1 MSTASKLVCTIQSSP
16 CIVLFNGGFRTW
28 QCIKIDMESEASLLS
43 RETVSCYNGKKASHL
58 VHLPAVLR
66 RQLAGLAR
74 IAFVVRDD
82 FSYAEAHFHFPTLS
96 SALSNTD
103 TIVSTSQETRRKL
116 EEDAAIEKR
125 SRSTEVNGAVTDGAR
140 EKVRLRLRYQE
151 MTPNHLATGYKSI
164 RTYLIDMLRFMDT
177 PPLGALPLT

>member
-1 MSTASKLVCTIQSSP
+1 
-16 CIVLFNGGFRTW
+16 
-28 QCIKIDMESEASLLS
+28 MESEASLRS

-116 EEDAAIEKR
+116 EEDAAIEKH
-125 SRSTEVNGAVTDGAR
+125 SRSTEVNGPVYGRCTG
-140 EKVRLRLRYQE
+140 KGLHCQE
-151 MTPNHLATGYKSI
+151 MMPNHLATGYKSI

-177 PPLGALPLT
+177 PPSGALPLT

>member
-1 MSTASKLVCTIQSSP
+1 M
-16 CIVLFNGGFRTW
+16 LFNGGFSTW
-28 QCIKIDMESEASLLS
+28 QCIKIDMESEASLRS

-125 SRSTEVNGAVTDGAR
+125 SRSMEVNGPVYRRCTG
-140 EKVRLRLRYQE
+140 KGLRCQE
-151 MTPNHLATGYKSI
+151 MMPNHLATGYKSI

-177 PPLGALPLT
+177 PPSGVLPLT

>member
-1 MSTASKLVCTIQSSP
+1 M
-16 CIVLFNGGFRTW
+16 
-28 QCIKIDMESEASLLS
+28 
-43 RETVSCYNGKKASHL
+43 
-58 VHLPAVLR
+58 HLPAVLR

-103 TIVSTSQETRRKL
+103 TIVSTSQETL

-125 SRSTEVNGAVTDGAR
+125 SRSTEVNGPVYGR
-140 EKVRLRLRYQE
+140 C
-151 MTPNHLATGYKSI
+151 TGK
-164 RTYLIDMLRFMDT
+164 
-177 PPLGALPLT
+177 GALAAALPGNDAEPPSNWL